1 MKTLIVGLVAFFLA
15 LPLAAQQCFVT
26 VTNPAPFD
34 RALETIEVSWQDV
47 QAALSLSP
55 QDRVGVIRGQETLVS
70 QTIDYD
76 GDGVADVLIFQ
87 SSFRAKE
94 QQRFVVKRVSNM
106 PKVDSITDAKFV
118 VPRKDVA
125 WENDRIAYRIY
136 GGPLAGDVRDGID
149 VWVKRVRYHVI
160 DKWYHGDSFRGAQ
173 RISYH
178 VDHGEGADFF
188 LVGRSLGGGGCALWK
203 DSALH
208 QAGFFT
214 SHRIIATGPIRAMFR
229 VAYESDSASTLS
241 FKAEKTYTLDAGMNL
256 NKIDVQYSGIV
267 DSEAE
272 IAIGL
277 VRRKN
282 TVRYANGNEG
292 WLSLWGSVDDDSAN
306 GSLGIGIVVQRN
318 SLRRMEEDST
328 HYLIIAS
335 SSPGKR
341 LAYYAGAGWTQSGD
355 FPSVEDWNNYLSR
368 FAQGLQYPIQVRV
381 SSAK

>member
-1 MKTLIVGLVAFFLA
+1 
-15 LPLAAQQCFVT
+15 
-26 VTNPAPFD
+26 
-34 RALETIEVSWQDV
+34 
-47 QAALSLSP
+47 
-55 QDRVGVIRGQETLVS
+55 
-70 QTIDYD
+70 
-76 GDGVADVLIFQ
+76 
-87 SSFRAKE
+87 
-94 QQRFVVKRVSNM
+94 M